1 MSWLLPDGEQ
11 RVTPRRRRAGRRRQN
26 LVGAEELIN
35 VRNANVL
42 RIFRKQIC
50 DGSPRRRAPLTGTT
64 PSRQHAPATAPALI
78 DLRNFDGSLRKNA
91 VVDY

>member
-1 MSWLLPDGEQ
+1 VGVQEMINAH
-11 RVTPRRRRAGRRRQN
+11 RAN
-26 LVGAEELIN
+26 I
-35 VRNANVL
+35 L
-42 RIFRKQIC
+42 RIFCKQIC
-50 DGSPRRRAPLTGTT
+50 DGGPRRRALLTGTT